1 MLVKSI
7 NLQLV
12 GNKQVGLPIT
22 YYMEKNLP
30 IVRKV
35 RGGWGVIRWQCILG
49 LLAIPRYTLR
59 SVTRKNRQMSIIV
72 AQKFS
77 WMMKERNA

>member
-35 RGGWGVIRWQCILG
+35 RGGWGVSILRARG
-49 LLAIPRYTLR
+49 PGGARVNKYGD
-59 SVTRKNRQMSIIV
+59 Q
-72 AQKFS
+72 
-77 WMMKERNA
+77 